1 MLDKKITDFID
12 KKAIAGNENSL
23 SHLTNVSITIK
34 QLNDFIDERIEL
46 SDDRLDYLLGNLVG
60 DFTVTLT
67 FPLNKG
73 TEIIRARKLD
83 IELIKKSDT
92 IGDIESPKPRKHPYL
107 MEVKELSY
115 IPKDAKKI
123 PKIGRLNKE
132 GESLFYGCISV
143 NKDDGINVS
152 FSEINALE
160 NEIVNTLLSTTIK
173 DLNLHF
179 IGIIDYYRRGVSPA
193 FYKNSI
199 FKEMYDYEKKM
210 FDKNLMA
217 AFELCDAFF
226 LDVMSR
232 KEHGNLYKV
241 SSILASIFLKCD
253 KVDGLIYESV
263 QAKSCPNIVIKPE
276 SVDEKL
282 KYKEINAFRIQHDYG
297 YAIYRAAKLV

>member
-23 SHLTNVSITIK
+23 SHLTDVSITIK

-67 FPLNKG
+67 FPLAKG

-83 IELIKKSDT
+83 IELIQ
-92 IGDIESPKPRKHPYL
+92 PRKHPYL

-115 IPKDAKKI
+115 IPKDAEKI

-143 NKDDGINVS
+143 NKDDGINVA

-160 NEIVNTLLSTTIK
+160 NEIVNTLLSTTKK
-173 DLNLHF
+173 DLNLYF

-199 FKEMYDYEKKM
+199 FKEMYDYERKM

-263 QAKSCPNIVIKPE
+263 QAKSCPNIVIKPK
-276 SVDEKL
+276 SVYKKL
-282 KYKEINAFRIQHDYG
+282 KYNEINAFRIQHDYG